1 MEAPMATPT
10 GSSDVGRIE
19 REIAQVRGELG
30 RTVQEIGSRL
40 TPAHLMAQA
49 KQGLK
54 DATTDTTRAVANQ
67 ATDVAAAVAQRT
79 RDAAVDAKDRVQ
91 ANPMLAG
98 AIGVGA
104 GLGFWAV
111 AASRRSRRRLVPRE
125 WDAPG
130 RPPARRV
137 AGFNPGPRTSPVL
150 PLLAAASLA
159 FLAWSRR
166 QA

>member
-1 MEAPMATPT
+1 MATPT

-54 DATTDTTRAVANQ
+54 DATTDTTRAVASQ
-67 ATDVAAAVAQRT
+67 ATDVAAAVAQGA
-79 RDAAVDAKDRVQ
+79 RDVAVDAKDHVQ
-91 ANPMLAG
+91 ANTMLAA
-98 AIGVGA
+98 AISVGA

-111 AASRRSRRRLVPRE
+111 TASRRSRRRLVPRE
-125 WDAPG
+125 WDEPG
-130 RPPARRV
+130 RPPTRRA
-137 AGFNPGPRTSPVL
+137 AGFTPTARTSPAI
-150 PLLAAASLA
+150 PLAVAASLA
-159 FLAWSRR
+159 FFVWNARR
-166 QA
+166 A